1 MKASLTLLAFAVP
14 GTAVA
19 HTGHIADVAGAGH
32 DHWVA
37 GAAIGAAIAIAL
49 WAALKGG
56 RKAEAETEA
65 SGDETPDAT
74 PQDA

>member
-1 MKASLTLLAFAVP
+1 MKAILFPLTLVLP
-14 GTAVA
+14 GMAVA

-37 GAAIGAAIAIAL
+37 GAAIGAAIAISL

-56 RKAEAETEA
+56 RKAESEAEA
-65 SGDETPDAT
+65 SEDDATDAT